1 MRKFSF
7 LIALLM
13 SSIFVS
19 CKFNQKT
26 PKQTN
31 ENLAVVQTPD
41 FNADSAYAYVA
52 MQTSFGPRVPNTAAH
67 QKGADYLS
75 GKLDEYADNVIVQEF
90 QARTYDGT
98 LLNGKN
104 IIGIFNPELKK
115 RVFLAAHWDSRP
127 FADQDPNPDN
137 HHKAIDGANDGA
149 SGVGVLIEIARQMKI
164 QKPDIGI
171 DIILFDLEDFGIPEF
186 AKRTSDS
193 ESSWALGS
201 QYWSLNPHYPNY
213 NAQYG
218 ILLDMVGAK
227 DAVFRMEYFSMY
239 YAPQIV
245 KKVWKIAAS
254 AGYGDYFLL
263 EDGSSV
269 LDDHYFINRDAK
281 IPTIDIIQ
289 HDNKTESGFYEHWH
303 TIKDNLDAI
312 DKQTL
317 KAVGQVVV
325 EVIYREK

>member
-1 MRKFSF
+1 MRKFNF

-26 PKQTN
+26 PNQTN
-31 ENLAVVQTPD
+31 ENQAVVQTPD

-75 GKLDEYADNVIVQEF
+75 RKLDEYADNIIVQEF
-90 QARTYDGT
+90 QARAYDGT

-127 FADQDPNPDN
+127 FADQDQNADN

-186 AKRTSDS
+186 AKRTANS

-227 DAVFRMEYFSMY
+227 NAIFRMEYFSMY

-303 TIKDNLDAI
+303 TINDNLDAI
-312 DKQTL
+312 DKQSL

>member
-1 MRKFSF
+1 MGSV
-7 LIALLM
+7 
-13 SSIFVS
+13 FVS

-31 ENLAVVQTPD
+31 ENQTVVQTPD
-41 FNADSAYAYVA
+41 FNADSAYAYVE

-75 GKLDEYADNVIVQEF
+75 SKLDEYADTMIVQEF
-90 QARTYDGT
+90 QARAYDGS

-104 IIGIFNPELKK
+104 IIGIFNPGLKK
-115 RVFLAAHWDSRP
+115 RVFLSAHWDSRP
-127 FADQDPNPDN
+127 FADQDPNADN

-171 DIILFDLEDFGIPEF
+171 DIILFDLEDYGIPEF
-186 AKRTSDS
+186 AKRTADS

-201 QYWSLNPHYPNY
+201 QYWSLNPHYLNY

-227 DAVFRMEYFSMY
+227 NAVFRMEYFSMY

-312 DKQTL
+312 DKQSL

>member
-1 MRKFSF
+1 MGSV
-7 LIALLM
+7 
-13 SSIFVS
+13 FVS

-31 ENLAVVQTPD
+31 ENQAVVQTPD

-75 GKLDEYADNVIVQEF
+75 SKLDEYADTVIVQEF
-90 QARTYDGT
+90 QARAYDGS

-104 IIGIFNPELKK
+104 IIGIFNPGLKK
-115 RVFLAAHWDSRP
+115 RVFLSAHWDSRP
-127 FADQDPNPDN
+127 FADQDPNADN

-171 DIILFDLEDFGIPEF
+171 DIILFDLEDYGIPEF
-186 AKRTSDS
+186 AKRTADS

-201 QYWSLNPHYPNY
+201 QYWSLNPHYLNY

-227 DAVFRMEYFSMY
+227 NAVFRMEYFSMY

-312 DKQTL
+312 DKQSL